1 MKMNRGLMERLFR
14 VAVTLLLALLP
25 AVTAWADEGI
35 KEVMVIGGS
44 ESEVNNLKT
53 SLTSQGWH
61 VIDQDLN
68 RGARGDYIYLL
79 YKSESSN
86 GVNNGY
92 ITDFYISDAEGT
104 APDSRTYNGR
114 TYTLVRFD
122 GGSNFKNAK
131 GDLNRGAGGDYIHL
145 YYTTDPF
152 PNNRFITGISFNS
165 IQTGAVGVNGGSEGY
180 DLNAGANGDYIYM
193 HPSIFSG
200 RGLPYSYGFE
210 TTLAEEGWT
219 TVDCN
224 QYTKIVER
232 GSGHAFH
239 FCNDNTVSGDGYQY
253 LISPEFDGRMAMYVE
268 FDYERGPIVQHDLSF
283 QIGYSTQTNDISSFT
298 WDSDVVAGWGHFGK
312 TFPKGTKYVAARAWT
327 TMSFLDIYL
336 DNFNFTVTPVILTL
350 SECTEHAATVSWD
363 GPQAG
368 EPITGYVYQYKKA
381 GDSHWS
387 SEAQLSS
394 STRNVT
400 ISGLSAHTDYQF
412 RLKAIYGGSESDYA
426 NLSFTTAVELPYS
439 YGFENGTDG
448 WSQVV
453 HIWEYT
459 GISDQTS
466 YEGAHCYRFYGDDAT
481 SPSQYLISPRL
492 PGDCAVKVSFCYLNS
507 VYPNTDR
514 FRAGYSTTDSDL
526 GSFTWSDVI
535 TAQGHD
541 WELYENDFP
550 QGTKYIAIQYPS
562 GQSFFFVDDFCFEV
576 YSALTRPTDLSVS
589 PLTDNG
595 VSFSWSCSAS
605 GVTGF
610 AYQYKKRNDN
620 AWSSEKNLDGSSR
633 SVTLTGL
640 EANTTYDFRI
650 KARYDGNE
658 SNYVTVRFV
667 TESPIEQLPCF
678 QGFENGMGGWRIVNS
693 NGMTGIK
700 SWEPREG
707 SYDFGF
713 AFDQIENNP
722 PQYLISPQLNVSS
735 ESILSFYYQNNAD
748 ATTAYKTHFNVGWST
763 TTNNPADFNWFAEDE
778 IAVAVAAGTWPHFA
792 QRLPQG
798 TKYIAFR
805 VKAGQPWLY
814 LDDISIAPVT
824 KPVATAAVVQG
835 MDKYVTTF
843 FDEKVY
849 WELPEGATAYT
860 AGLNG
865 DELLLV
871 RIGNRESR
879 LIPAGTPVIIV
890 ADKTQEDGNASTKTI
905 PVILSGYQA
914 VTPREGNILKGAKE
928 DIAVTEGKI
937 DNKAVYVLGIVNG
950 TLGIYP
956 FKGDKIPAGKAYI
969 LK

>member
-1 MKMNRGLMERLFR
+1 MKMNRVFLERLLR
-14 VAVTLLLALLP
+14 AAVTLLLALLP
-25 AVTAWADEGI
+25 TVTAWADEGI
-35 KEVMVIGGS
+35 KDVMVIGGS
-44 ESEVNNLKT
+44 ESKVNSLKT
-53 SLTSQGWH
+53 SLTGQGWH
-61 VIDQDLN
+61 VIDKDLN
-68 RGARGDYIYLL
+68 RGAGGDYIYLL
-79 YKSESSN
+79 YKSETSN

-92 ITDFYISDAEGT
+92 ITDFYISDAKGT
-104 APDSRTYNGR
+104 APDNLTHNGR
-114 TYTLVRFD
+114 TYTLVSFD
-122 GGSNFKNAK
+122 GGDSFKESK
-131 GDLNRGAGGDYIHL
+131 GDLNRGADGKYIHL
-145 YYTTDPF
+145 YYTTALF

-165 IQTGAVGVNGGSEGY
+165 TQTGAVGVNGGSEGY
-180 DLNAGANGDYIYM
+180 DLNAGAGGDYIYM
-193 HPSIFSG
+193 HLSIFSG
-200 RGLPYSYGFE
+200 RSLPYSYDFE
-210 TTLAEEGWT
+210 ATTLEEEGWT
-219 TVDCN
+219 TVGCN

-239 FCNDNTVSGDGYQY
+239 FCNDNTVSGDAYQY

-283 QIGYSTQTNDISSFT
+283 QVGYSTQTNDISSFT

-312 TFPKGTKYVAARAWT
+312 TFPQGTKYVAARAWT
-327 TMSFLDIYL
+327 TNSFMDIYL

-350 SECTEHAATVSWD
+350 SDCTEHAAKVSWD

-368 EPITGYVYQYKKA
+368 ETVTGYVYQYKKA
-381 GDSHWS
+381 DVSQWS
-387 SEAQLSS
+387 TETSLSAS
-394 STRNVT
+394 ARNVT

-412 RLKAIYGGSESDYA
+412 RLKAIYGSSESNYA

-439 YGFENGTDG
+439 CGFENGMDG

-453 HIWEYT
+453 HSWEFT

-466 YEGAHCYRFYGDDAT
+466 YEGARCYRFYGDVTT

-492 PGDCAVKVSFCYLNS
+492 PGDCAVKMSFYYLNA

-514 FRAGYSTTDSDL
+514 FRVGYSTTDSDV
-526 GSFTWSDVI
+526 GSFTWSDEI

-541 WELYENDFP
+541 WKLYENDFP
-550 QGTKYIAIQYPS
+550 ERTRYVAIQYPS
-562 GQSFFFVDDFCFEV
+562 GQSFFFVDDFSFEV
-576 YSALTRPTDLSVS
+576 YSALARPTDLSVS
-589 PLTDNG
+589 TLTDNG

-620 AWSSEKNLDGSSR
+620 AWSSEQNLDGSSR
-633 SVTLTGL
+633 SVALTGL

-650 KARYDGNE
+650 KACYDSNE

-693 NGMTGIK
+693 NGNAGIK

-713 AFDQIENNP
+713 AFDQIESNP

-748 ATTAYKTHFNVGWST
+748 ATTAYRTLFSVGYST
-763 TTNNPADFNWFAEDE
+763 TDKNPEDFSWSDE
-778 IAVAVAAGTWPHFA
+778 ISVAVAAGTWPHFV

-798 TKYIAFR
+798 TKFIAFR
-805 VKAGQPWLY
+805 VMAGQPWLY
-814 LDDISIAPVT
+814 LDDISVAPMA

-865 DELLLV
+865 DELMLV
-871 RIGNRESR
+871 RIGNRDSR
-879 LIPAGTPVIIV
+879 VIPAGTPVIIV
-890 ADKTQEDGNASTKTI
+890 ADKAQEDGNAPTKTI

>member
-1 MKMNRGLMERLFR
+1 MKADMERLLR
-14 VAVTLLLALLP
+14 ICLTLLVALLP
-25 AVTAWADEGI
+25 WVARGQTEGI
-35 KEVMVIGGS
+35 KDVMLIGGS
-44 ESEVNNLKT
+44 SSETT
-53 SLTSQGWH
+53 SLKNRLTSEGWR

-68 RGARGDYIYLL
+68 RGADGDYIYLL

-92 ITDFYISDAEGT
+92 ITDFYISDAKGT
-104 APDSRTYNGR
+104 APDSRSFNGR
-114 TYTLVRFD
+114 TYHLVTYQ
-122 GGSNFKNAK
+122 GGTNFVDSK
-131 GDLNRGAGGDYIHL
+131 GDLNRGAGGVTIHL
-145 YYTTDPF
+145 YYTKDLF

-165 IQTGAVGVNGGSEGY
+165 TQSGAVGVDGGPDGY
-180 DLNAGANGDYIYM
+180 DLNAGAGGDYIYM
-193 HPSIFSG
+193 HLSIFSG
-200 RGLPYSYGFE
+200 RGLPYSYDFE

-232 GSGHAFH
+232 GSGHVFH
-239 FCNDNTVSGDGYQY
+239 FCNDNTVSGDAYQY

-327 TMSFLDIYL
+327 TKSFMDIYL
-336 DNFNFTVTPVILTL
+336 DNFNFSVTPVILTL
-350 SECTEHAATVSWD
+350 SDCTEHAATVSWER
-363 GPQAG
+363 PQEG
-368 EPITGYVYQYKKA
+368 ETVTGYVYQFKTTDA
-381 GDSHWS
+381 SQWS
-387 SEAQLSS
+387 AETSLSAS
-394 STRNVT
+394 ATNVMV
-400 ISGLSAHTDYQF
+400 SGLSAHTDYQF
-412 RLKAIYGGSESDYA
+412 RLKAIYGSSESSYA

-439 YGFENGTDG
+439 YGFENGMDG

-453 HIWEYT
+453 HFWEFT

-466 YEGAHCYRFYGDDAT
+466 YEGARCYRFYGDEAT

-492 PGDCAVKVSFCYLNS
+492 PGDCAVKVSFYYLNYVFPS
-507 VYPNTDR
+507 TDR
-514 FRAGYSTTDSDL
+514 FQVGYSTTDSEV

-541 WELYENDFP
+541 WELYENVFP
-550 QGTKYIAIQYPS
+550 QGTRYVAIQYPP
-562 GQSFFFVDDFCFEV
+562 GQLFFFVDDFCFEV
-576 YSALTRPTDLSVS
+576 NSTLARPTDFSVS
-589 PLTDNG
+589 TLTDNG
-595 VSFSWSCSAS
+595 ASFSWSCSAS

-610 AYQYKKRNDN
+610 AYQYKKGSDN

-633 SVTLTGL
+633 SVALSGL

-650 KARYDGNE
+650 KARYGGKE
-658 SNYVTVRFV
+658 SNYVTFRFV
-667 TESPIEQLPCF
+667 TEGPIEQLPYF

-693 NGMTGIK
+693 NGNAGIK

-713 AFDQIENNP
+713 AFDQTGSNP
-722 PQYLISPQLNVSS
+722 PQYLFSPQLNVSS

-748 ATTAYKTHFNVGWST
+748 ASTAYKTHFNVGYST
-763 TTNNPADFNWFAEDE
+763 TTKKPADFNWFAEDE
-778 IAVAVAAGTWPHFA
+778 IAVAVAAGTWPHFV

-805 VKAGQPWLY
+805 VKAGQPWLF
-814 LDDISIAPVT
+814 LDDISITPLA
-824 KPVATAAVVQG
+824 KPVATAAAILG

-843 FDEKVY
+843 FDETVT
-849 WELPEGATAYT
+849 WILPEGATAYT
-860 AGLNG
+860 AGLDG
-865 DELLLV
+865 DELVLV

-879 LIPAGTPVIIV
+879 EIPAGTPVIIV
-890 ADKTQEDGNASTKTI
+890 ADRSPEDGDFATKTI
-905 PVILSGYQA
+905 PLILSGSQT
-914 VTPREGNILKGAKE
+914 VSPREGNILKGAKD
-928 DIAVTEGKI
+928 DIAVTDGKI
-937 DNKAVYVLGIVNG
+937 DDKAVYVLGVVDG
-950 TLGIYP
+950 TLGFYP
-956 FKGDKIPAGKAYI
+956 FKGNVIPAGKAYI